1 MLKLNISEFTV
12 FIIASIPNLKA
23 TSKSK
28 LEIVNNMV
36 IRNKDIT
43 KIIIPKKYL
52 LMSFISALIL
62 LRDNLFEY
70 IWLGLEWD
78 SKLLTAN
85 LINVIT
91 FITRKPE
98 LVEKKDPPKIT
109 KRRKTTTRF
118 LGIFWN
124 EMPILD
130 TLLQIETSIF
140 KKLLS

>member
-1 MLKLNISEFTV
+1 
-12 FIIASIPNLKA
+12 
-23 TSKSK
+23 
-28 LEIVNNMV
+28 MV